1 MLTSIHA
8 LDLDLESIVLV
19 ASLHKD
25 ITATRCARLQACDR
39 ATCSERHTY
48 WGGEG
53 VRRSGGIV
61 KLLISIRL
69 TK

>member
-25 ITATRCARLQACDR
+25 ITATRCARLHAVNVIL
-39 ATCSERHTY
+39 T
-48 WGGEG
+48 GVVKG